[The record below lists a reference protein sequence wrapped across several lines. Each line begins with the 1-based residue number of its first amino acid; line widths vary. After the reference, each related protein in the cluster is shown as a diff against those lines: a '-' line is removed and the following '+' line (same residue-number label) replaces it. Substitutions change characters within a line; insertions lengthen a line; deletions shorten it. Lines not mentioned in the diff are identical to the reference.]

1 MATLKMQGLEEFE
14 RMLSKLSSLETV
26 ESICGNTIYEGA
38 KIVADA
44 ISAEI
49 DALPTVDPRS
59 RGTESR
65 KLDGLTSL
73 QKKGLA
79 DGFGITP
86 MRNEGGYY
94 NVKLGFDGYN
104 QVKTKK
110 YPSGQPNVMIA
121 RSINSGTSFR
131 AKNAFVDRAVRSS
144 RKQAEEVML
153 QTAESEFQKL
163 TKG

>member
-26 ESICGNTIYEGA
+26 ESICGKTIYEGA

-44 ISAEI
+44 ISEEI

-59 RGTESR
+59 RGTESS

-86 MRNEGGYY
+86 MRNEDGYY

-121 RSINSGTSFR
+121 RSINSGSSFR
-131 AKNAFVDRAVRSS
+131 AKNAFVDRAIRSS

-153 QTAESEFQKL
+153 KTAESEFQKL